1 MIKIDGKQ
9 TALDIQ
15 QEIAQEVEK
24 IKANGGK
31 TPHLAAVLVGTDGAS
46 ETYVGHK
53 VKACERVGFE
63 STLLR
68 YDDTI
73 TEAELLK
80 VVDDLNQNA
89 EIDGF
94 IVQFPVPKHISEAK
108 VVERIAPEKD
118 VDGLHPINIG
128 RVAKNM
134 PAYVSATPQG
144 ILTLLDR
151 YNIETSGK
159 HCVILGRSQ
168 LVGRPL
174 SILLSQKAK
183 VGNCT
188 VTVCHSR
195 TPNVEQFTLQADILV
210 AAMGMPSFVKADMVK
225 EGAVVIDVGTTRVP
239 DASRK
244 KGFRLSGDV
253 MFSEVAEKCSYIT
266 PVPGGV
272 GPMTVTSLL
281 QNTLLAAQNK
291 VYSL

>member
-15 QEIAQEVEK
+15 QEIAREVAL

-31 TPHLAAVLVGTDGAS
+31 VPHLAAVLVGNDGAS

-68 YDDTI
+68 YEDSI

-80 VVDDLNQNA
+80 VVEDLNQDPA
-89 EIDGF
+89 IDGF
-94 IVQFPVPKHISEAK
+94 IVQFPVPAHINEMNVVEHISPK
-108 VVERIAPEKD
+108 KD

-128 RVAKNM
+128 RVAKNL

-144 ILTLLDR
+144 ILTLLER
-151 YNIETSGK
+151 YKIDTSGK
-159 HCVILGRSQ
+159 HCVVLGRSQ

-174 SILLSQKAK
+174 SILLSQKSN

-195 TPNVEQFTLQADILV
+195 TPNVEEFTCKADILI
-210 AAMGMPSFVKADMVK
+210 AAMGIPEFVKADMVK

-239 DASRK
+239 DATKK

-253 MFSEVAEKCSYIT
+253 KFSEVAEKCSYIT

-281 QNTLLAAQNK
+281 QNTLLAAQK
-291 VYSL
+291 KIYG

>member
-31 TPHLAAVLVGTDGAS
+31 VPHLAAVLVGNDGAS

-73 TEAELLK
+73 SEEELIK
-80 VVDDLNQNA
+80 VVEDLNQNP

-94 IVQFPVPKHISEAK
+94 IVQFPVPKHISETK
-108 VVERIAPEKD
+108 IVEHIAPEKD

-128 RVAKNM
+128 RVAKNL

-144 ILTLLDR
+144 ILTLLER

-159 HCVILGRSQ
+159 HCVVLGRSQ

-174 SILLSQKAK
+174 SILLSQKSN

-195 TPNVEQFTLQADILV
+195 TPNVEQFTQNADILV
-210 AAMGMPSFVKADMVK
+210 AAMGIPEFVKADMVK

-253 MFSEVAEKCSYIT
+253 KFDEVAEKCSYIT

-281 QNTLLAAQNK
+281 QNTLLAAQK
-291 VYSL
+291 KIYK

>member
-15 QEIAQEVEK
+15 KEIAQEVEK

-31 TPHLAAVLVGTDGAS
+31 APHLAAVLVGNDGAS

-73 TEAELLK
+73 SEDELLK
-80 VVDDLNQNA
+80 VVEDLNQNP

-94 IVQFPVPKHISEAK
+94 IVQFPVPKHISETK
-108 VVERIAPEKD
+108 IVEHIAPEKD

-128 RVAKNM
+128 RVAKNL

-144 ILTLLDR
+144 ILTLLER
-151 YNIETSGK
+151 YQIDTSGK
-159 HCVILGRSQ
+159 HCVVLGRSQ

-174 SILLSQKAK
+174 SILLSQKSD

-195 TPNVEQFTLQADILV
+195 TPNVAQFTKQADILV
-210 AAMGMPSFVKADMVK
+210 AAMGIPAFVKADMVK
-225 EGAVVIDVGTTRVP
+225 EGAIVIDVGTTRVP

-253 MFSEVAEKCSYIT
+253 NFAEVAEKSSYIT

-281 QNTLLAAQNK
+281 QNTLLAAQKK
-291 VYSL
+291 VYK

>member
-15 QEIAQEVEK
+15 QEIAQEVAL

-31 TPHLAAVLVGTDGAS
+31 IPHLAAVLVGNDGAS

-68 YDDTI
+68 YEDSI

-80 VVDDLNQNA
+80 VVEDLNQNPA
-89 EIDGF
+89 IDGF
-94 IVQFPVPKHISEAK
+94 IVQFPVPAHINEMNVVEHISPK
-108 VVERIAPEKD
+108 KD
-118 VDGLHPINIG
+118 VDGLHPVNIG
-128 RVAKNM
+128 RVAKNL

-144 ILTLLDR
+144 ILTLLER
-151 YNIETSGK
+151 YKIDTSGK
-159 HCVILGRSQ
+159 HCVVLGRSQ

-174 SILLSQKAK
+174 SILLSQKSS

-195 TPNVEQFTLQADILV
+195 TPNVEEFTRNADILI
-210 AAMGMPSFVKADMVK
+210 AAMGIPEFVKANMVK

-239 DASRK
+239 DATKK

-253 MFSEVAEKCSYIT
+253 KFSEVAEKCSYIT

-281 QNTLLAAQNK
+281 QNTLLAARK
-291 VYSL
+291 KIYR